1 MTHGKKVYMGTLRAW
16 LPLAIIIV
24 VMSGLVYVAVQ
35 QNYRQSANDPQIQI
49 AEDITNAI
57 EAGTPAASIAPPT
70 GTTDIAKSLSP
81 FVLIYDDTGKLIGS
95 SAVIGG
101 KNPSFPSS
109 VFDSVKQHGQENIT
123 WQPQTGV
130 RIAAVVSRYS
140 GAESGYVVAGRSLT
154 EIEKREHMLTVMT
167 GLSALFALILTFLVC
182 WLFEKMKHKEM
193 TITETT
199 VEVSEDK
206 MVS

>member
-1 MTHGKKVYMGTLRAW
+1 MTHGNKVFMETLKAW
-16 LPLAIIIV
+16 LPFAVIIV

-49 AEDITNAI
+49 VEDIANAI

-81 FVLIYDDTGKLIGS
+81 FVLIYDDTGKLLGS
-95 SAVIGG
+95 SAVLGG

-109 VFDSVKQHGQENIT
+109 IFDQVKQHGQENLT
-123 WQPQTGV
+123 WQPQSGV
-130 RIAAVVSRYS
+130 RIAAVVARYS

-154 EIEKREHMLTVMT
+154 EVEKREKQLMVMT
-167 GLSALFALILTFLVC
+167 SLSALFALILTFLVC
-182 WLFEKMKHKEM
+182 WLFEKMKHKQM